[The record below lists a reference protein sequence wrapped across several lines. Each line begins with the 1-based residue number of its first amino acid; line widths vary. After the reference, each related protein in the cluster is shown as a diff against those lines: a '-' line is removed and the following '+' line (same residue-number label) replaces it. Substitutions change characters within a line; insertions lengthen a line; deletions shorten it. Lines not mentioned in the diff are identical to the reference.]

1 MCMDKSELKERQKAI
16 DAEYIQYG
24 LTESDVDKQIEL
36 NKLRAEHDLNLDD
49 ELNDD
54 GFAQ

>member
-1 MCMDKSELKERQKAI
+1 MDKAELKERQKAI

-24 LTESDVDKQIEL
+24 LTESVVDKQIEL